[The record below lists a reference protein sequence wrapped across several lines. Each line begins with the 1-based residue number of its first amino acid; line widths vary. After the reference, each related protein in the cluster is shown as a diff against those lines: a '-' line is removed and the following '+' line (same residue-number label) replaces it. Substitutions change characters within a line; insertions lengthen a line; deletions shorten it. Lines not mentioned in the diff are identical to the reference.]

1 MLDDLN
7 EECGIAAVC
16 LLAGKRPSAKGGRV
30 LSGDNVVQLMP
41 SLLLDLQN
49 RGQLSC
55 GLSSYNTK
63 RDQIL
68 DTYKDVGVVADVFRL
83 SNPAKAQAILQK
95 YAGRAAIGHTR
106 YATCGLD
113 DASYAQPFERHHG
126 RQWKWFSFA
135 FNGQLSNVQALR
147 QQLLKRDH
155 YHIVRKIDTEIIMH
169 SLSYLLR
176 GDTAPDLVEVFKTLS
191 ERFDGCYNIVFLNAL
206 GQLVVA
212 RDPLGFRPLCYAVQ
226 GNVFAAASESVALAN
241 AGFTDIKNLEPG
253 TMIIIDHGR
262 MRLERF
268 AKPHK
273 LAHCFFEWVY
283 FSNAGSTIDSKSVY
297 VARANLGRALAKI
310 ETEPVDPADCVVV
323 PVPDTAKAAAD
334 ALAHELGLPC
344 VEGLLRNRYVGRTF
358 IEGDTRQD
366 RARRK
371 YTPVPEVLEGKRVF
385 LVEDSIVRA
394 TTLRVLA
401 DQLRTR
407 GRIRQLHLRVAS
419 PPILGPCFYGIDMST
434 VSELFAPKC
443 LKRVY
448 RGVLPEE
455 QATKMAQAV
464 NADSLKYL
472 PINSLPGCI
481 GLPEEEL
488 CLACLNHHYPT
499 SAGKCLYRRSIRRA
513 RNNDHRRAYE

>member
-1 MLDDLN
+1 
-7 EECGIAAVC
+7 
-16 LLAGKRPSAKGGRV
+16 
-30 LSGDNVVQLMP
+30 
-41 SLLLDLQN
+41 
-49 RGQLSC
+49 
-55 GLSSYNTK
+55 
-63 RDQIL
+63 
-68 DTYKDVGVVADVFRL
+68 
-83 SNPAKAQAILQK
+83 
-95 YAGRAAIGHTR
+95 
-106 YATCGLD
+106 
-113 DASYAQPFERHHG
+113 
-126 RQWKWFSFA
+126 
-135 FNGQLSNVQALR
+135 
-147 QQLLKRDH
+147 
-155 YHIVRKIDTEIIMH
+155 
-169 SLSYLLR
+169 
-176 GDTAPDLVEVFKTLS
+176 
-191 ERFDGCYNIVFLNAL
+191 
-206 GQLVVA
+206 
-212 RDPLGFRPLCYAVQ
+212 
-226 GNVFAAASESVALAN
+226 
-241 AGFTDIKNLEPG
+241 
-253 TMIIIDHGR
+253 MIIVDRGR

-310 ETEPVDPADCVVV
+310 ETEPVDPSDCVVV

-401 DQLRTR
+401 DQIRTR
-407 GRIRQLHLRVAS
+407 GRIRELHLRVAS

-434 VSELFAPKC
+434 VSELFAPTF
-443 LKRVY
+443 LNRVY
-448 RGVLPEE
+448 RGTLPEE
-455 QATKMAQAV
+455 QTRKMAQTV

-472 PINSLPGCI
+472 PIKSLPGCI
-481 GLPEEEL
+481 GLPEDEL

-499 SAGKCLYRRSIRRA
+499 SAGKCLYRKSLRRA
-513 RNNDHRRAYE
+513 KNNDHRRAYE